1 MRVLA
6 VDYGDRRVGLA
17 ISDELGIAAHGLDT
31 IEVVSP
37 RRAANAVVAIA
48 NERDAERIV
57 VGMPYAMDGSRGP
70 RAEATAEFCELLR
83 RRTNLPIEEFD
94 ERFTTKR
101 AEHTLHELGIDER
114 RGRGTKDRIAA
125 VLILQDYLST
135 IHMQTKTT
143 PKRNEQ

>member
-17 ISDELGIAAHGLDT
+17 ISDELGISAHGLATLDVT
-31 IEVVSP
+31 SP

-48 NERDAERIV
+48 NEHNAERII

-70 RAEATAEFCELLR
+70 RAEVTAEFCELLQ
-83 RRTNLPIEEFD
+83 RRTNLPVEEFD

-101 AEHTLHELGIDER
+101 AEHTLREMGIDER
-114 RGRGTKDRIAA
+114 RARGQKDRIAA
-125 VLILQDYLST
+125 IFILQDYLLTAQIQNNSSDT
-135 IHMQTKTT
+135 QD
-143 PKRNEQ
+143 ES

>member
-1 MRVLA
+1 MRALA

-31 IEVVSP
+31 LDVVSP
-37 RRAANAVVAIA
+37 KRAANAVVAIA
-48 NERDAERIV
+48 NERGAERIV

-70 RAEATAEFCELLR
+70 RAEATEEFCELLR

-101 AEHTLHELGIDER
+101 AEHILREMGIDER
-114 RGRGTKDRIAA
+114 RGRGKKDQIAA
-125 VLILQDYLST
+125 VFILQDYLST
-135 IHMQTKTT
+135 LQMRTKTT
-143 PKRNEQ
+143 PESDEQ